1 MPRAL
6 ALAQESVDILKIRDP
21 LGVWSKKTFDQSFI
35 LMKSEIKV
43 AQANQAI
50 LACRALAKQDLP
62 LSD

>member
-1 MPRAL
+1 MT
-6 ALAQESVDILKIRDP
+6 
-21 LGVWSKKTFDQSFI
+21 KKTFDQSFI
-35 LMKSEIKV
+35 VMKSEIKV